1 MRTFK
6 RCPLDTV
13 CTFSCCFSYIF
24 QNKLVL
30 LSSNDVKVKNLKRG
44 PEISYKIYAM
54 GLYQVVEAAN
64 GLMLIWNKKTQLMLK
79 LDPSFKVRELIDVFT
94 KNNVVVLFL

>member
-1 MRTFK
+1 
-6 RCPLDTV
+6 
-13 CTFSCCFSYIF
+13 
-24 QNKLVL
+24 
-30 LSSNDVKVKNLKRG
+30 
-44 PEISYKIYAM
+44 M